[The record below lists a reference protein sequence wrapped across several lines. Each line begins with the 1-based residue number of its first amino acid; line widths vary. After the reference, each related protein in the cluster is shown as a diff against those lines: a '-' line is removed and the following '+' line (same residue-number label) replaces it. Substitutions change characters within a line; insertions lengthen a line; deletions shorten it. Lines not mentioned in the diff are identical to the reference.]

1 MYMYIVFCEMVHFV
15 LTFNSLEK
23 SKLNR
28 NISSPAVLRRK
39 HIQDEKKVIVCNIV
53 LSFFSVLSIFLSFLH
68 TSYEYI

>member
-28 NISSPAVLRRK
+28 NISSPSVLRRK
-39 HIQDEKKVIVCNIV
+39 HIQDEKK
-53 LSFFSVLSIFLSFLH
+53 
-68 TSYEYI
+68 